1 MGVNMALA
9 MILPF
14 VTYSASDL
22 YGYLGTIA
30 TLTVLVAYGMM
41 NVATLVHFARRDLRA
56 GKAYRLVPP
65 IVGLLISG
73 YVLFANLYPVPAAPF
88 NLFPFVA
95 GAYMLVG
102 GAILVFSPR
111 DEDERAIDGYLLHG
125 ITVEDATPAIEEG
138 SQA

>member
-1 MGVNMALA
+1 
-9 MILPF
+9 
-14 VTYSASDL
+14 
-22 YGYLGTIA
+22 
-30 TLTVLVAYGMM
+30 MM
-41 NVATLVHFARRDLRA
+41 NVATLAHFARQDLRA

-102 GAILVFSPR
+102 GAILIFSSR
-111 DEDERAIDGYLLHG
+111 REGARAMDIHLPHLP
-125 ITVEDATPAIEEG
+125 VEDTTQEIEGGSKAEPA
-138 SQA
+138 